1 MLGRQRSSPI
11 QLVIVVLLL
20 ASSTAVFSQRARS
33 KQLSESAGKIS
44 PYLADEIGFL
54 RDNPEYDYKIPV
66 IVRLAP
72 SAKMSGTLIRR
83 GRSLSS
89 IRGYSTFLRSEEI
102 TRLLESGDVER
113 ISIDSVVSASRIDRS
128 AKRSARPDLPSNDY
142 LATIGAQDVSQGGL
156 DGAGMTVAVFDSG
169 IYGHPDLDFGNKIVF
184 SVDFTSG
191 EAVITD
197 RNQDGY
203 GHGTHVAGLIAGDG
217 RSSGGLY
224 RGVAPRASL
233 IDVKVLGD
241 DGAGRVSNLIAAIE
255 WVTEHRQQ
263 LDVRVANFSVSTPAF
278 EPYYEDPLCE
288 AVKEMTHAGITVVAS
303 SGNLGKLEGYPKIWG
318 TVTSPGTS
326 PYVIIAYPLNHKGTA
341 DRSDDVATSY
351 GSRGPSLGTYLWK
364 PDLAAPGNRITSLVS
379 PESFLAA
386 ERYDSRIGN
395 HYLEM
400 SGSSMAVPLVSG
412 SALLLLQA
420 EPRLSPFG
428 IKQALLASATHDAQA
443 HPLEQGRGTLNLRR
457 AFELTARL
465 SAGRTDTR
473 VGVSRAKTIRSPEEA
488 SWNRAIVPARATIAD
503 GATWADNAMWGAI
516 WGDGATW
523 ADNAMWGAIWGDG
536 ATWADNA
543 MWGAIWGN
551 GTEWRP

>member
-1 MLGRQRSSPI
+1 MLCRPRSSPI
-11 QLVIVVLLL
+11 HVIILVLLL
-20 ASSTAVFSQRARS
+20 AVSTAAFGQRAQS
-33 KQLSESAGKIS
+33 KQLSESVRKIS

-66 IVRLAP
+66 IVRLAQ
-72 SAKMSGTLIRR
+72 SAKMSRTLI
-83 GRSLSS
+83 GRVRTLTS
-89 IRGYSTFLRSEEI
+89 IRSYSTFLRSEEI
-102 TRLLESGDVER
+102 ARLLESGDVER
-113 ISIDSVVSASRIDRS
+113 ISIDSVVSASRMNRS
-128 AKRSARPDLPSNDY
+128 AKRSAHPDLPGNDY
-142 LATIGAQDVSQGGL
+142 LATIGAQGASRSGL
-156 DGAGMTVAVFDSG
+156 DGDGMTVAVFDSG

-197 RNQDGY
+197 QNHDGY

-255 WVTEHRQQ
+255 WITEHRQQ

-278 EPYYEDPLCE
+278 EPFYEDPLCE
-288 AVKEMTHAGITVVAS
+288 AVKEMTRAGITVVAS

-318 TVTSPGTS
+318 AVTSPGTS
-326 PYVIIAYPLNHKGTA
+326 PYVITAYPLNHKGTA

-351 GSRGPSLGTYLWK
+351 GSRGPSLGTDLWK

-395 HYLEM
+395 DYLEM
-400 SGSSMAVPLVSG
+400 SGARMAVPLVSG

-428 IKQALLASATHDAQA
+428 IKQALLASVTHDAQA
-443 HPLEQGRGTLNLRR
+443 HPFETGRGTLNVRLALR
-457 AFELTARL
+457 LTTHFSETRKEI
-465 SAGRTDTR
+465 TDVSIRNR
-473 VGVSRAKTIRSPEEA
+473 VRNPESKYPPAKP
-488 SWNRAIVPARATIAD
+488 
-503 GATWADNAMWGAI
+503 GALI
-516 WGDGATW
+516 L
-523 ADNAMWGAIWGDG
+523 
-536 ATWADNA
+536 
-543 MWGAIWGN
+543 
-551 GTEWRP
+551 